1 MPPLTRP
8 ALPWPPALCRPKTG
22 THHCRCIPPHDCPH
36 NAAQNPSWCFPPVC
50 LFCTRDFPGEH
61 SIAQFGYHK
70 KDFQRFLRIFCV
82 KDSVCSPVCSRC
94 PRPFSSE
101 IRSLAV
107 PAAPHFRRKQA
118 LELPFSVTTS
128 SCENGIA
135 ERPQTLRYP
144 EIKNIFSSD
153 HAQSTRGGHSKS
165 SRCASIILPRPSHGR
180 GSLSAHS
187 APRSGNLRRRCR

>member
-36 NAAQNPSWCFPPVC
+36 NATQNPSWCFPPVF
-50 LFCTRDFPGEH
+50 LFCSGAFPVNTVSHNSDTIKRTFKRFCG
-61 SIAQFGYHK
+61 
-70 KDFQRFLRIFCV
+70 FLRKKKRMLPSLLTLYTAIFLGDQV
-82 KDSVCSPVCSRC
+82 FGSP
-94 PRPFSSE
+94 
-101 IRSLAV
+101 RSAAFPQETGAGAAV
-107 PAAPHFRRKQA
+107 FRHAP
-118 LELPFSVTTS
+118 

-144 EIKNIFSSD
+144 EIKNKFSAD
-153 HAQSTRGGHSKS
+153 NGYSK
-165 SRCASIILPRPSHGR
+165 AEALPNHPAVQSIILPRPSHGR

-187 APRSGNLRRRCR
+187 APRSGNRRRRCR